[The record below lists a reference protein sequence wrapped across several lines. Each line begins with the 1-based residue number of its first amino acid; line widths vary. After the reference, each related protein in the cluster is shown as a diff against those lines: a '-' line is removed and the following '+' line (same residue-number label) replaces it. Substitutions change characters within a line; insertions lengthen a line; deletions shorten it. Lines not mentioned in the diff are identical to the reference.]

1 MDKLDK
7 YWETIPYLD
16 RKYYT
21 RLVATVVLIFYFILG
36 MKQHRP
42 DLLKILFWPIH
53 THDLKGVEAWEK

>member
-21 RLVATVVLIFYFILG
+21 RLVAVVVLIFYFIMGL
-36 MKQHRP
+36 KIHRP
-42 DLLKILFWPIH
+42 DLLKVFFWPIH
-53 THDLKGVEAWEK
+53 THDFKGVQTWEK